1 MQTTKIPQTPMPTTR
16 MNVVFPGALTFYNVH
31 HSYQTVP
38 SLKGVS
44 LQANAGEVLC
54 LLGESG
60 CGKTTLL
67 RLAAGIERPT
77 AGRIAIDTKDVASD
91 DRFVPTEQR
100 GVGLIFQ
107 DQALFPHL
115 TVLQNVAYGLSSL
128 KKSEALAE
136 ARRYLER
143 VNLADGADVYP
154 HRLSGGQQQRVAL
167 ARALAPRPRV
177 LLMDEPFS
185 GLDRRLRLELRSDVS
200 QILRS
205 ALATTIL
212 VTHDPEEAMLM
223 GDRIALM
230 RAGKLEQVATPEA
243 LYCAPKSLFAARFLS
258 ELLEFEGRVVNGG
271 VVTPFGPVSAPE
283 RPEGQAVIVGI
294 RPRGLSLMETGA
306 RCPETAFGTVIK
318 KQFAGETELVT
329 IGLQALERTFVIKG
343 RTVDDLAPGMIV
355 PLTLDPKQVVIVE
368 RPPI

>member
-1 MQTTKIPQTPMPTTR
+1 
-16 MNVVFPGALTFYNVH
+16 MNVVFPGSLAFHNVH
-31 HSYQTVP
+31 HSYHKVP
-38 SLKGVS
+38 SLTGVS
-44 LQANAGEVLC
+44 LTANAGEVLC

-77 AGRIAIDTKDVASD
+77 AGRIAIDRIDVATES
-91 DRFVPTEQR
+91 RFVPPEQR

-115 TVLQNVAYGLSSL
+115 TALQNVAYGLSSL
-128 KKSEALAE
+128 KRQEALAE

-143 VNLADGADVYP
+143 VNLSEGADLYP
-154 HRLSGGQQQRVAL
+154 HMLSGGQQQRVAL

-185 GLDRRLRLELRSDVS
+185 GLDRRLRLELRTDVS

-230 RAGKLEQVATPEA
+230 RQGNLEQVATPEV
-243 LYCAPKSLFAARFLS
+243 LYRAPTSLFAARFLS
-258 ELLEFEGRVVNGG
+258 ELLEFEGRVLDGRVA
-271 VVTPFGPVSAPE
+271 TPFGSVAAKDW
-283 RPEGQAVIVGI
+283 PEGQAVIVGI
-294 RPRGLSLMETGA
+294 RPRGLSLIDQGA
-306 RCPETAFGTVIK
+306 MSLDTAQGTVVK
-318 KQFAGETELVT
+318 KQFAGETDLLTV
-329 IGLQALERTFVIKG
+329 GLQALDRTFVIKVRSVDQLTPG
-343 RTVDDLAPGMIV
+343 ATVS
-355 PLTLDPKQVVIVE
+355 LTLDPKQVVIVE